1 MFIFMSDDTQASR
14 DALGGFG
21 GADDTARSEGTVTDG
36 AQGPEA
42 GAAEACAP

>member
-21 GADDTARSEGTVTDG
+21 GADDTTRPDEAAADDG
-36 AQGPEA
+36 RAPVPEEA
-42 GAAEACAP
+42 GAP